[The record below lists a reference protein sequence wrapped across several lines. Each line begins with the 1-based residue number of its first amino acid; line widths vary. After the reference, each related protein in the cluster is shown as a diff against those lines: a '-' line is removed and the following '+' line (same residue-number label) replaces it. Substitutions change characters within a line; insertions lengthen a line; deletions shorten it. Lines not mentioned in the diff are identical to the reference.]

1 MPKKLKV
8 SSNERIDLDDFSR
21 ASSDYT
27 QESGNFSREKLMQA
41 RRSLVSGGFRI
52 EISDQATSPGQFTIY
67 NGVALDRSGNI
78 LNNEQQI
85 ADARTL
91 TLSGA
96 GLPFYVEV
104 EFVESDSDVDSR
116 AFWDP
121 TFSGNTPPGKEFSLN
136 VATRLTP
143 DWQVVQP
150 VATTGFDVDTTI
162 NSTRVPVAVLYTDG
176 SNIISGFTAV
186 NISSVLEEDVL
197 GSGGS
202 PVTQFRL
209 LDSTL
214 FPTTGTATVGG
225 TSVNIIANDR
235 ANGLLTISPGLT
247 VVKNAGSIVVE
258 TAVPAAFVPEDTA
271 AVPARPDPAT
281 SSVDQ
286 RRGLFKGDEIRGSA
300 LSASDQLATDRSDL
314 SVKSLKDHVDF
325 LSAQI
330 REMKFGSLRTDEDGG
345 LPPASWDNTRYYDP
359 AGSVTG
365 ARTATITIGDGTNS
379 YGDIVGSELSAAI
392 QSAHD
397 ALNATSGGSIYVKP
411 GEYTWNGTVTT
422 GRPTSIVF
430 DIGAT
435 LVAGTYSGGLSISDD
450 SRVDLFKVPSR
461 SDFRVDV
468 GTTAQSEGV
477 NINFTDCQ
485 IGRLSFDAALPASSL
500 NVVAI
505 ATAFA
510 TISNSAG
517 LHTLALPNDATSRS
531 SSMLFERCS
540 FSYDNASSGT
550 SYLVYGHISNAKFK
564 DCTFDAAV
572 TAGSADGFVYTETL
586 LVGNPTNLTFDG
598 CSFIDT
604 DTAEVTRAFTIDA
617 LVDLEH
623 ITFKDC
629 VFDFDYIASPAS
641 IYVLAL
647 NAPNGDLRDCLFD
660 GCDFRPMGTNT
671 IPNTSAGTRGRII
684 SIVNEDSTGDKQAV
698 NIVENCKFG
707 IEGTQEGA
715 VSQAPPTDFIDAIYV
730 FGESQLLIRKCS
742 FEQIGRSIVFDNAGA
757 EDMGRPTVENNYI
770 VCSTGNGAASFG
782 QDCIGIYSYRNS
794 WAERPL
800 IRNNRIY
807 LGGNGSVNTGNTS
820 AGIAVFGSIIE
831 DNWISCQFESGVN
844 YGIKISDTGTS
855 GGAEGRITGNTIS
868 VGDSTSTSGAVY
880 GIWMGSLNFFSAT
893 DWIIS
898 NNSITAATGT
908 SADDI
913 YVVDIEGTYTS
924 SEDVFQFTDNE
935 VHLSINSAGASM
947 TNAYGLFVIAEA
959 ANINSNSFFLENLQD
974 GSSCFPVMC
983 FAQGNSINI
992 IGNNIRIQPF
1002 APGAAWAGS
1011 ATGISVF
1018 GEDDGTPSFTHP
1030 GMINIAS
1037 NLIENK
1043 AETGPSV
1050 YVLIGADDDTLRGIN
1065 ITNNLISRYE
1075 GASGYDIQI
1084 LTDAGTDSPGAFNVS
1099 GNTLIER
1106 NPPTSSDRRAIYVDA
1121 VGAVDD
1127 AKGVIVSNNL
1137 ISSSN
1142 VSYLRSSITASAAIS
1157 ISGGDG
1163 VVCNG
1168 NVVTGWVG
1176 TAIANRKSIVIQ
1188 NATDVVCNSNST
1200 EYSGSVGLNNI
1211 LVTFCTNVNISANMC
1226 RTGSFATT
1234 SSTNVVNNGDNNN

>member
-1 MPKKLKV
+1 MPKKLNV
-8 SSNERIDLDDFSR
+8 SSNQRIDLDDFTR
-21 ASSDYT
+21 AASDYT
-27 QESGNFSREKLMQA
+27 QESDNFSREQLVLA
-41 RRSLVSGGFRI
+41 RRSIASGGFRI
-52 EISDQATSPGQFTIY
+52 EISNQATSPGEFTIY
-67 NGVALDRSGNI
+67 NGTAVDKSGNI
-78 LNNEQQI
+78 LNNEQSA
-85 ADARTL
+85 ADARVHTL
-91 TLSGA
+91 AGSG
-96 GLPFYVEV
+96 LEHYIEV
-104 EFVESDSDVDSR
+104 EFVETESDVDSR

-121 TFSGNTPPGKEFSLN
+121 TFPGNNPPGKEFSLN
-136 VATRLTP
+136 VATRKTP
-143 DWQVVQP
+143 DWQMVQP
-150 VATTGFDVDTTI
+150 ASTAAFTVTGTV
-162 NSTRVPVAVLYTDG
+162 NSNRIPIAVLYTNG
-176 SNIISGFTAV
+176 SGEIDGFTAV
-186 NISSVLEEDVL
+186 NASTVLEEDVGTL
-197 GSGGS
+197 ATTLR
-202 PVTQFRL
+202 V
-209 LDSTL
+209 LDSSL
-214 FPTTGTATVGG
+214 FPTTGDASVAG
-225 TSVNIIANDR
+225 TSINITGNDFT
-235 ANGLLTISPGLT
+235 NGILTISPAIG
-247 VVKNAGSIVVE
+247 VAKQAGDIVVE
-258 TAVPAAFVPEDTA
+258 TIVTAAFLPLETDALPDVPSGTE
-271 AVPARPDPAT
+271 
-281 SSVDQ
+281 SKDQ
-286 RRGLFKGDEIRGSA
+286 RRSLFKGDEIRGSA
-300 LSASDQLATDRSDL
+300 LSTNPQDAAARSDIQ
-314 SVKSLKDHVDF
+314 VKSLKDQVDF
-325 LSAQI
+325 LAAQI
-330 REMKFGSLRTDEDGG
+330 REMKFGDLRTDVEGG
-345 LPPASWDNTRYYDP
+345 LPPTNYAGTRHYDA
-359 AGSVTG
+359 AGSIAG

-397 ALNATSGGSIYVKP
+397 ALDATTGGSIYVKP
-411 GEYTWNGTVTT
+411 GDYTWNGTVTT
-422 GRPTSIVF
+422 SLPTSIVF

-450 SRVDLFKVPSR
+450 SRLDLFKVPSR

-468 GTTAQSEGV
+468 STPVGNTAGV

-505 ATAFA
+505 ATYFA

-540 FSYDNASSGT
+540 FSYDTASNGT

-572 TAGSADGFVYTETL
+572 TTGSAAGFVYTETL

-629 VFDFDYIASPAS
+629 VFDFNYIASPAS
-641 IYVLAL
+641 IYVLDL
-647 NAPNGDLRDCLFD
+647 NATNGDLRDCLFD

-684 SIVNEDSTGDKQAV
+684 SAVTNDSSGDKQAV
-698 NIVENCKFG
+698 TIVENCKFG

-715 VSQAPPTDFIDAIYV
+715 VSQAPPIDFIDAIYV
-730 FGESQLLIRKCS
+730 LGESSFHIRRCS
-742 FEQIGRSIVFDNAGA
+742 FEQIGRSIVFDNVGA
-757 EDMGRPTVENNYI
+757 EDMGKPIVEFNYI

-807 LGGNGSVNTGNTS
+807 LGGNGSVNTGGTS
-820 AGIAVFGSIIE
+820 AGISVFGSIIE
-831 DNWISCQFESGVN
+831 NNWILCQFESGPN
-844 YGIKISDTGTS
+844 YGIKISDITTS
-855 GGAEGRITGNTIS
+855 SSSEGRITGNTIS
-868 VGDSTSTSGAVY
+868 AGDSTSTSGAVY
-880 GIWMGSLNFFSAT
+880 GIWMGSNNFFSAT
-893 DWIIS
+893 DWVIS

-913 YVVDIEGTYTS
+913 YVVDIEGTYS
-924 SEDVFQFTDNE
+924 DSEDVFQFTDNE

-974 GSSCFPVMC
+974 GSSCSPYMC
-983 FAQGNSINI
+983 FAQGNSLNI

-1011 ATGISVF
+1011 ADGIRVF
-1018 GEDDGTPSFTHP
+1018 GEDDGTPSFSHP
-1030 GMINIAS
+1030 GMINITG

-1043 AETGPSV
+1043 ASTGSSV
-1050 YVLIGADDDTLRGIN
+1050 YVLVGADDDSLRGIN

-1075 GASGYDIQI
+1075 GASSYDVQIQ
-1084 LTDAGTDSPGAFNVS
+1084 TDVGTDSPGAFNVS

-1106 NPPTSSDRRAIYVDA
+1106 NPPISSDRRAIYVDA

-1127 AKGVIVSNNL
+1127 ARCVIVSNNL

-1142 VSYLRSSITASAAIS
+1142 VSYVRSSAAASAAIS

-1168 NVVTGWVG
+1168 NVVNGWVG
-1176 TAIANRKSIVIQ
+1176 TGIANRKSIVIW

-1200 EYSGSVGLNNI
+1200 EYSGSVGEFNIEVLN
-1211 LVTFCTNVNISANMC
+1211 CTRVNVSANMC
-1226 RTGSFATT
+1226 NGGSFDTTDSSDVISTGS
-1234 SSTNVVNNGDNNN
+1234 NNT